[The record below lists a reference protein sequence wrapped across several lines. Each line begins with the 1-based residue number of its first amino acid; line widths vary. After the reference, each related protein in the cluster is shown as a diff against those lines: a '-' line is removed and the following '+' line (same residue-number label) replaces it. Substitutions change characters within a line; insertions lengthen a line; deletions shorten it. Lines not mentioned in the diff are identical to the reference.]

1 MTANG
6 WHWRTEQVI
15 PSENVAGK
23 RFWTRSSGSL
33 PRTTGDSA
41 IFSASTCALEEAL
54 VNAIKHGNG
63 CDISKT
69 VHVVCEMTNRPSV
82 RADRRRG
89 TGLQSRRGF
98 PTAPNADR
106 LEMPCGRGV
115 LLMRSFMSSV
125 EFRDKGN
132 CVVMT
137 KEPPGWRRRVAVR
150 LFFRAPRLPLSVVP
164 FARYRLLRARA
175 TSARRR
181 PVAFMLGF
189 VMVARLSQPNASLAG
204 ATHRHSTEK

>member
-23 RFWTRSSGSL
+23 KVLDEILGQLATHDWGQR
-33 PRTTGDSA
+33 D
-41 IFSASTCALEEAL
+41 IFGVHLALEEAL
-54 VNAIKHGNG
+54 VNAIKHGNN
-63 CDISKT
+63 CDTSKS
-69 VHVVCEMTNRPSV
+69 VHVVCELTK
-82 RADRRRG
+82 DRLFVQIEDEG
-89 TGLQSRRGF
+89 PGF
-98 PTAPNADR
+98 NPDRVPDCTNADR

-137 KEPPGWRRRVAVR
+137 KCRQDGDA
-150 LFFRAPRLPLSVVP
+150 A
-164 FARYRLLRARA
+164 
-175 TSARRR
+175 
-181 PVAFMLGF
+181 
-189 VMVARLSQPNASLAG
+189 
-204 ATHRHSTEK
+204 